1 MNEADCLLNK
11 VNTFWFIL
19 QLIIFDRLLTYTKS
33 LSETLQKVNVDL
45 SKASDLVIAT
55 QETLKLFHSDSEW
68 EKIFEHAK
76 NVANVNGIEI
86 AFPKPT
92 RQKRVPL
99 YLEGYITNTLSCS
112 RDPLSNSKQFKD
124 YLYFP
129 ILDCFIE
136 ELDKR
141 FNAKNLNLM
150 RAIHALQ
157 PDSAEF
163 LNAKLLKCLSVCYYL
178 DHESLTLE
186 TNLARRALV
195 NYEMDSIRDVLI
207 ELTPLR

>member
-1 MNEADCLLNK
+1 MGIHSIKNAIKTILTPFRILSQFFDFSRVYLN
-11 VNTFWFIL
+11 L
-19 QLIIFDRLLTYTKS
+19 R
-33 LSETLQKVNVDL
+33 
-45 SKASDLVIAT
+45 
-55 QETLKLFHSDSEW
+55 LFHSDSEW

-86 AFPKPT
+86 SFPKPT

-112 RDPLSNSKQFKD
+112 RDPLSNSNLFKD

-150 RAIHALQ
+150 RAIHAFQ

-163 LNAKLLKCLSVCYYL
+163 LNAEFLKGLSVCYYL

-186 TNLARRALV
+186 TILARRAIV

-207 ELTPLR
+207 ELIPLKVAFPNLIK